1 MSYTRSPSASAQ
13 SRTTSRSVSKA
24 TLASIAFSPRYP
36 VDLPGPASHQQVN
49 GTSVITPLL
58 PDMEATEISLQHGI
72 ANQVKGRRVS
82 LYDSS

>member
-1 MSYTRSPSASAQ
+1 
-13 SRTTSRSVSKA
+13 
-24 TLASIAFSPRYP
+24 
-36 VDLPGPASHQQVN
+36 
-49 GTSVITPLL
+49 VITPLL